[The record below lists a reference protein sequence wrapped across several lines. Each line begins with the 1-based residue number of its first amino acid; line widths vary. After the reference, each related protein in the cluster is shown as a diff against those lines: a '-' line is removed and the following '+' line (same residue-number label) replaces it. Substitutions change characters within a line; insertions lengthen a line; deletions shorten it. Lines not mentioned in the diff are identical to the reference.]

1 MSTIPGILRAKRGGL
16 LSVPPTATVLDA
28 LQLMADHNVGALV
41 VMDGDQLVGI
51 FSERDY
57 ARKVVLV
64 GKMSRDTPVAEIM
77 TSAVTTVRPDQSVE
91 ACMALMSTR
100 HIRHLPVVVE
110 NRVIGII
117 SIGDV
122 VQAEIND
129 QKFMIEQLEQYEHG

>member
-122 VQAEIND
+122 VQAVIND
-129 QKFMIEQLEQYEHG
+129 QKFMIEQLEQYVHG